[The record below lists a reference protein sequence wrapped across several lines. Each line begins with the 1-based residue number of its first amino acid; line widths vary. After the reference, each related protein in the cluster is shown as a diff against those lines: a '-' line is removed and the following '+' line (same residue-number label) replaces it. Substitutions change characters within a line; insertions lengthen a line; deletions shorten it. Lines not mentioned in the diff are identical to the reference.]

1 LVRANAEGAPHITG
15 ADFPS
20 SGGDLVTALAK
31 KRGFPFLG
39 VKKKIAVRVQAARNE
54 GAGLFVL
61 QSIMALVM
69 MGFATRS
76 GFRIHTLAVGEGKP
90 CTRPH
95 GKRNFILLFR
105 LIGWEYSC
113 SFARRFCC

>member
-1 LVRANAEGAPHITG
+1 M
-15 ADFPS
+15 
-20 SGGDLVTALAK
+20 TALAK

-39 VKKKIAVRVQAARNE
+39 VKKEKSAARVQAARDK

-90 CTRPH
+90 CTRPRR
-95 GKRNFILLFR
+95 KRNFILLFR
-105 LIGWEYSC
+105 LIGWEYSR